1 MLRRWLANRRPDPLE
16 GSWPRVLI
24 LGILGFLVLQCVFFG
39 LLVVSVTVPDRPIVQ
54 HLSQDVKNRVYGP
67 TGIKDRM
74 GGSADSF
81 TECVAAGTGIGMP
94 SSTAVQKAALMP
106 RLSNCQVGATQINQ
120 LAQGQE
126 LTNEGYYFRYWA
138 GYTVLTRPTLALF
151 GLTGLRILVGG
162 LFLASTFVAAN
173 ALRRALGGPAAMGLL
188 TPLFLAS
195 NLMSTPGSSF
205 TQALSMSAVFLSL
218 WIVVKGSARS
228 LRWGLAAVALGAALY
243 CYVDLL
249 TTPAIPWAFCTAA
262 LTALTYVK
270 RRRLSETLVA
280 LVGAGVLWPVAYGA
294 TWASRWL
301 IAVPFAG
308 AARVR
313 DEVVH
318 QVLFRT
324 QGEWKN
330 VSSGF
335 GAATLRNLKYW
346 NSHITTAKAVVIIA
360 AVLIVLGLLLALR
373 GRIANLLATLL
384 VGLPALIVPVWYEA
398 LSNHSQ
404 IHAFF
409 VYKAVPA
416 ALGVLLFAVAVGAR
430 TARRGRFD
438 PPPPPEGS
446 PRKIEAAAP

>member
-1 MLRRWLANRRPDPLE
+1 MLRRWLADRRPDPLE
-16 GSWPRVLI
+16 GNWPRVVI
-24 LGILGFLVLQCVFFG
+24 LGIVSFLVLQCVFFG
-39 LLVVSVTVPDRPIVQ
+39 LLVASVTVPDRPIVQ

-81 TECVAAGTGIGMP
+81 TECVVAGTGIGMP
-94 SSTAVQKAALMP
+94 SAGAVQKAALMP
-106 RLSNCQVGATQINQ
+106 RLSNCQVGATQIKQ

-126 LTNEGYYFRYWA
+126 LTNEGYYFRYWN
-138 GYTVLTRPTLALF
+138 GYTVVTRPALALF

-162 LFLASTFVAAN
+162 LFLASAFAGAI
-173 ALRRALGGPAAMGLL
+173 ALRRHLGGLAAMGLL
-188 TPLFLAS
+188 APLFLAS
-195 NLMSTPGSSF
+195 NLMSTPSSSF
-205 TQALSMSAVFLSL
+205 SQALSMSAVFFSL
-218 WIVVKGSARS
+218 WIVAKGSARS
-228 LRWGLAAVALGAALY
+228 LRWGLAAVGLSAALY

-249 TTPAIPWAFCTAA
+249 TTPAIPWAFCTATLA
-262 LTALTYVK
+262 ALTYVK
-270 RRRLSETLVA
+270 RRKISQTLVA
-280 LVGAGVLWPVAYGA
+280 LIAAGLLWPVVYGA
-294 TWASRWL
+294 TWVSRWL

-308 AARVR
+308 ASRVR

-346 NSHITTAKAVVIIA
+346 NSHITTAKAVAIIA
-360 AVLIVLGLLLALR
+360 AALIVVGLLLALR
-373 GRIANLLATLL
+373 GRSANLLATLL
-384 VGLPALIVPVWYEA
+384 IALPAAIVPVWYET

-430 TARRGRFD
+430 TAIRGLSD
-438 PPPPPEGS
+438 PPPPPE
-446 PRKIEAAAP
+446 APTRRTRATA